1 MNIRSIQILFV
12 VCLLLASTT
21 VMAQSKCD
29 KLFDTFQNKPG
40 VTYFAFNKSM
50 TDAFNID
57 LDEEGKTIKGD
68 LNEIRFMSYNPEK
81 GQLTGTEFIR
91 KATGLLPGAY
101 DRIVEVDDENNAEIW
116 MLGNK
121 RKASEFHVFIRN
133 ESDDDMQFLISFF
146 GNFDVEDVEGIR
158 KIGLNLSDDN

>member
-1 MNIRSIQILFV
+1 MNIRLIQTLFV
-12 VCLLLASTT
+12 VCLLLASTAA
-21 VMAQSKCD
+21 MAQSKCD

-81 GQLTGTEFIR
+81 GQLTGAEFIR

-146 GNFDVEDVEGIR
+146 GDFDVKDVEGIR